1 MDGFLPIGSVVLLKG
16 AQKKL
21 MIIGRFQVSVKT
33 EKIYDYSGCLYPE
46 GFMNPQDLFL
56 FQNDDIEKVYF
67 VGMQDEEEFAYRD
80 FLVKEIHKQA
90 ENQRKEEKKN
100 NVQN

>member
-56 FQNDDIEKVYF
+56 FQNDDIEKVYEKY
-67 VGMQDEEEFAYRD
+67 GLSIEGRHAGFA
-80 FLVKEIHKQA
+80 I
-90 ENQRKEEKKN
+90 RKYNKKD
-100 NVQN
+100 VEDLRVAAKHYIGE